1 MPTDEEEESIDE
13 ENEGIPRL
21 VIRKNVI
28 AYLKS
33 LGMVRIDKKLFRVLD
48 MRVAELLKQ
57 AVWRVK
63 EKKRRGIMYY
73 DI

>member
-1 MPTDEEEESIDE
+1 MQEDKNHPK
-13 ENEGIPRL
+13 L
-21 VIRKNVI
+21 VIRKNV
-28 AYLKS
+28 ADFLKS
-33 LGMVRIDKKLFRVLD
+33 LGMIRVDKKLFDILD
-48 MRVAELLKQ
+48 ERVAELLKQ